1 MSPEAED
8 TPMPAWSTA
17 LFSLI
22 HPVKVA
28 AVEAFLWT
36 GEPMSALA
44 IYESLARRWSFGTVA
59 YHVRRLAETA
69 VLVERFVERRSGAYE
84 RFYVLAT

>member
-1 MSPEAED
+1 MSPDPEH
-8 TPMPAWSTA
+8 TPTPAWSTA

-22 HPVKVA
+22 HPAKVA

-44 IYESLARRWSFGTVA
+44 VYKSLARDWPLATVG
-59 YHVRRLAETA
+59 YHVRRLAEVG
-69 VLVERFVERRSGAYE
+69 VLVERFVEPRSGAYE
-84 RFYVLAT
+84 RFYTLAT

>member
-1 MSPEAED
+1 MSPEPED
-8 TPMPAWSTA
+8 TPTPAWSTA

-44 IYESLARRWSFGTVA
+44 VHESLARTWSFGTVA
-59 YHVRRLAETA
+59 YHVRRLAETG
-69 VLVERFVERRSGAYE
+69 VLVERFVEPRSGAYE
-84 RFYVLAT
+84 RFYALAT

>member
-1 MSPEAED
+1 MSPEPED
-8 TPMPAWSTA
+8 ALTPAWSTA

-28 AVEAFLWT
+28 SVEAFLWT

-44 IYESLARRWSFGTVA
+44 VYESLARNWSLGTVA
-59 YHVRRLAETA
+59 YHVRRLAEA
-69 VLVERFVERRSGAYE
+69 GVLVDRFIEPRRGAHE
-84 RFYVLAT
+84 RFYALAT